1 MSYLLVQARY
11 VRIHPTGWH
20 GHICLRAGA
29 IATPAP
35 APLIEDME
43 LRHTVQL
50 ANQATKQKE
59 QQQKTQQ
66 LQQQQQQQQ
75 QQPAI
80 MDTRGG
86 GLNQALPASNR
97 ERWNLIHGTAHS
109 QYHTASVALS

>member
-66 LQQQQQQQQ
+66 Q